1 MKEKSLK
8 LNAVLN
14 ITKQCMNLLF
24 PLITFP
30 YSSRILNADGIG
42 KVNFA
47 LSIVSYFALF
57 AGLGIG
63 KYATREAAKIRDDR
77 LLLSKFTKEI
87 VTINFS
93 TTVISYFLF
102 FIALFAVPRFSE
114 YRALL
119 CICSSTILFS
129 TFGMEW
135 LYNAKEEYVYTTIR
149 GMCFQVFSLVLL
161 FTLVKT
167 KDDYV
172 KYASINVISSVGSNI
187 LNFINMRRLVDFRIK
202 VKKEIKKH
210 FRPILILFA
219 SSVAVSLYNELDK
232 TMIGFLADDEQV
244 GYYSASTKITKLVI
258 ALITAIL
265 TVISPRLS
273 NYAETNKEKF
283 YELLEKTFNI
293 ILMLSLPFMFG
304 LIVMSRPLTLLFCGE
319 NFEPSVR
326 IMQVMSVI
334 IFMIP
339 LATFCS
345 TQIFIPLRKDK
356 YTFYPVLVGAIVN
369 AIFNVFLIFKFGGL
383 GAGIAT
389 IIAESS
395 VTFASF
401 VLVKKSEVSVKKL
414 FKLFYQYL
422 LAGIIMAVAVFLLG
436 KIMPQNIVFIFV
448 QILCGCVIYFSILIV
463 FRNTYVNG
471 VFETVQKRFRQN

>member
-47 LSIVSYFALF
+47 LSIVSYFSLL

-87 VTINFS
+87 VTINF
-93 TTVISYFLF
+93 TTTLISYLLF

-119 CICSSTILFS
+119 CICSSTIIFS

-232 TMIGFLADDEQV
+232 TMIGFLADDVQV

-356 YTFYPVLVGAIVN
+356 YTFYPVLVGALVN
-369 AIFNVFLIFKFGGL
+369 AIFNVVLILKFGGL

-389 IIAESS
+389 VIAESS

-436 KIMPQNIVFIFV
+436 KIMPPNIVFIFV

-463 FRNTYVNG
+463 FRNTHVNG
-471 VFETVQKRFRQN
+471 VFETVQKRFRQK

>member
-8 LNAVLN
+8 LNAALN
-14 ITKQCMNLLF
+14 IVKQCMNLLF

-30 YSSRILNADGIG
+30 YSSRILNPEGIG

-47 LSIVSYFALF
+47 LSIVSYFSLL

-63 KYATREAAKIRDDR
+63 KYATREAAKIRDDKIQF
-77 LLLSKFTKEI
+77 SKFAKEI
-87 VTINFS
+87 ITINFS
-93 TTVISYFLF
+93 TTIISYALF

-119 CICSSTILFS
+119 CICSTTILFS
-129 TFGMEW
+129 TLGMEW
-135 LYNAKEEYVYTTIR
+135 VYNAKEEYVYTTVR
-149 GMCFQVFSLVLL
+149 AMCFQVLSLILL
-161 FTLVKT
+161 FVLVKT
-167 KDDYV
+167 KDDYI

-187 LNFINMRRLVDFRIK
+187 LNFINLRKLIDFK
-202 VKKEIKKH
+202 VKVQKELKKH
-210 FRPILILFA
+210 FKPILILFA

-232 TMIGFLADDEQV
+232 TMIGFLANDEQV

-273 NYAETNKEKF
+273 HYAENDKEKF
-283 YELLEKTFNI
+283 FTLLEKTFNI
-293 ILMLSLPFMFG
+293 ILMLSLPFLFA
-304 LIVMSRPLTLLFCGE
+304 LIVMARPLTLLFCGE
-319 NFEPSVR
+319 NFEPSII

-356 YTFYPVLVGAIVN
+356 YTFYPVFVGAVVN
-369 AIFNVFLIFKFGGL
+369 AFCNVFLILKYGGL

-389 IIAESS
+389 VVAETS
-395 VTFASF
+395 VTVSSL
-401 VLVKKSEVSVKKL
+401 VLVKKSHIQLHK
-414 FKLFYQYL
+414 FFRYIHQYL
-422 LAGIIMAVAVFLLG
+422 IASVIMAIAVGFLAKTL
-436 KIMPQNIVFIFV
+436 NTSFVFIFV
-448 QILCGCVIYFSILIV
+448 TVFCGIIIYFSVLLLL
-463 FRNTYVNG
+463 RNSYLFDFLKTL
-471 VFETVQKRFRQN
+471 KR

>member
-47 LSIVSYFALF
+47 LSIVSYFSLL

-63 KYATREAAKIRDDR
+63 KYATREAAKIRDDKF
-77 LLLSKFTKEI
+77 LLSKFTKEI
-87 VTINFS
+87 VTINF
-93 TTVISYFLF
+93 TTTLISYLFF

-119 CICSSTILFS
+119 CICSSTIIFS

-356 YTFYPVLVGAIVN
+356 YTFYPVLVGALVN
-369 AIFNVFLIFKFGGL
+369 AIFNVVLILKFGGL

-436 KIMPQNIVFIFV
+436 KIMPQNIAFIFV

>member
-436 KIMPQNIVFIFV
+436 KIMPPNIVFIFV
-448 QILCGCVIYFSILIV
+448 QILCGCVIYFSILII

-471 VFETVQKRFRQN
+471 FFETVQKRFRQN

>member
-47 LSIVSYFALF
+47 LSIVSYFTLL

-63 KYATREAAKIRDDR
+63 SYATREAAKIRDNKI
-77 LLLSKFTKEI
+77 LLAKFTKEI
-87 VTINFS
+87 FTINF
-93 TTVISYFLF
+93 TTTFISYLLF
-102 FIALFAVPRFSE
+102 FIALFAVPRFSD
-114 YRALL
+114 YRVLL
-119 CICSSTILFS
+119 CICSSTILFG
-129 TFGMEW
+129 TLGFEW
-135 LYNAKEEYVYTTIR
+135 LYNAKEEYVYTTVR
-149 GMCFQVFSLVLL
+149 GICFQVLSLILL

-172 KYASINVISSVGSNI
+172 KYASINVISSAGSNI
-187 LNFINMRRLVDFRIK
+187 LNFINLRKLVDFK
-202 VKKEIKKH
+202 VKAKKEIKKH

-219 SSVAVSLYNELDK
+219 SAVAVSLYNELDK
-232 TMIGFLADDEQV
+232 TMIGFLANDEQV
-244 GYYSASTKITKLVI
+244 GFYSASTKITKLVI

-273 NYAETNKEKF
+273 NYAENNKEKF
-283 YELLEKTFNI
+283 FELLEKTFNI

-304 LIVMSRPLTLLFCGE
+304 LIVMARPLTLLFCGE

-345 TQIFIPLRKDK
+345 SQVFIPLRKDK
-356 YTFYPVLVGAIVN
+356 YTFYPVCVGAVVN
-369 AIFNVFLIFKFGGL
+369 AIFNVFLILKFGGF

-401 VLVKKSEVSVKKL
+401 VLVKKSEVSIGKL
-414 FKLFYQYL
+414 FRNFWQYL
-422 LAGIIMAVAVFLLG
+422 LAGIVMAVVVFLLG
-436 KIMPQNIVFIFV
+436 KLMPSNVVFIFA
-448 QILCGCVIYFSILIV
+448 QILCGCVVYFSVLLI

-471 VFETVQKRFRQN
+471 VFASVVNC

>member
-47 LSIVSYFALF
+47 LSIVSYFSLL

-63 KYATREAAKIRDDR
+63 RYATREAAKIRDDR

-93 TTVISYFLF
+93 TTVISYLLF

-135 LYNAKEEYVYTTIR
+135 LYNAKEEYVYTTVR
-149 GMCFQVFSLVLL
+149 GMCFQVLSLILL
-161 FTLVKT
+161 FVLVKT

-187 LNFINMRRLVDFRIK
+187 LNFINIRKLVDFRIR
-202 VKKEIKKH
+202 VEREIKKH

-219 SSVAVSLYNELDK
+219 STVAVSLYNELDK
-232 TMIGFLADDEQV
+232 TMIGFLANDEQV

-258 ALITAIL
+258 ALITAVL

-283 YELLEKTFNI
+283 FELLEKTFNI

-304 LIVMSRPLTLLFCGE
+304 LIVMARPLTLLFCGE

-326 IMQVMSVI
+326 IMQIMSVI

-369 AIFNVFLIFKFGGL
+369 AIFNVVLILKFGGL

-389 IIAESS
+389 VIAESS

-401 VLVKKSEVSVKKL
+401 VLVKKSGISLGKL
-414 FKLFYQYL
+414 FSLFYQYIISSL
-422 LAGIIMAVAVFLLG
+422 LMGITVYFIMKKFNDSYFFMFVDILIGIIVYFLVLFLLKNKYVWQIVKS
-436 KIMPQNIVFIFV
+436 KIP
-448 QILCGCVIYFSILIV
+448 S
-463 FRNTYVNG
+463 
-471 VFETVQKRFRQN
+471 

>member
-8 LNAVLN
+8 INAVLN

-30 YSSRILNADGIG
+30 YSSRILNPEGIG

-47 LSIVSYFALF
+47 LSIVSYFSLL

-63 KYATREAAKIRDDR
+63 KYATREAAKIRDNR
-77 LLLSKFTKEI
+77 ILLSKFTKEI
-87 VTINFS
+87 LTINF
-93 TTVISYFLF
+93 TTTLISYLLF

-114 YRALL
+114 YRGLL
-119 CICSSTILFS
+119 CVCSSTILFS

-135 LYNAKEEYVYTTIR
+135 LYNAKEEYVYTTVR
-149 GMCFQVFSLVLL
+149 GMCFQVLSLVLL

-187 LNFINMRRLVDFRIK
+187 LNFINIRKLVDFRIR
-202 VKKEIKKH
+202 VEREIKKH

-219 SSVAVSLYNELDK
+219 STVAVSLYNELDK
-232 TMIGFLADDEQV
+232 TMIGFLATDEQV

-258 ALITAIL
+258 ALITAVL

-283 YELLEKTFNI
+283 FELLEKTFNI

-304 LIVMSRPLTLLFCGE
+304 LIVMARPLTLLFCGE

-326 IMQVMSVI
+326 IMQIMSVI

-369 AIFNVFLIFKFGGL
+369 AIFNVVLILKFGGL

-389 IIAESS
+389 VIAESS

-401 VLVKKSEVSVKKL
+401 VLVKKSGISLGKL
-414 FKLFYQYL
+414 FSLFYQYIISSL
-422 LAGIIMAVAVFLLG
+422 LMGITVYFIMKKFNDSYFFMFVDILIGIIVYFLILFLLKNKYVWQIVKS
-436 KIMPQNIVFIFV
+436 KIP
-448 QILCGCVIYFSILIV
+448 S
-463 FRNTYVNG
+463 
-471 VFETVQKRFRQN
+471 

>member
-8 LNAVLN
+8 LNASLN
-14 ITKQCMNLLF
+14 IIKQCMNLLF

-30 YSSRILNADGIG
+30 YSSRILNPEGIG

-47 LSIVSYFALF
+47 LSIVSYFALL

-63 KYATREAAKIRDDR
+63 KYATREAAKIRDDKV
-77 LLLSKFTKEI
+77 LLSKFTKEI
-87 VTINFS
+87 LTINF
-93 TTVISYFLF
+93 TTTLISYALF

-135 LYNAKEEYVYTTIR
+135 LYNAKEEYVYTTVR
-149 GMCFQVFSLVLL
+149 GMCFQVLSLILL
-161 FTLVKT
+161 FTTVKT

-172 KYASINVISSVGSNI
+172 RYAAINVISSVGSNI
-187 LNFINMRRLVDFRIK
+187 LNFVNIRRLVDFKIK
-202 VKKEIKKH
+202 AQREIKKH
-210 FRPILILFA
+210 IKPILILFA
-219 SSVAVSLYNELDK
+219 ASVAVSLYNELDK
-232 TMIGFLADDEQV
+232 TMIGFLANDEQV
-244 GYYSASTKITKLVI
+244 GFYSASTKITKLVI
-258 ALITAIL
+258 SLITAIL

-273 NYAETNKEKF
+273 NYAETDRKK
-283 YELLEKTFNI
+283 YDDLLEKTFNI
-293 ILMLSLPFMFG
+293 MLLLCLPFMFG
-304 LIVMSRPLTLLFCGE
+304 LIVMARPLTLLFCGE

-345 TQIFIPLRKDK
+345 TQVFLPQRKDK
-356 YTFYPVLVGAIVN
+356 FTLYPVFVGAVVN
-369 AIFNVFLIFKFGGL
+369 ALFNVVLILKFGGL

-389 IIAESS
+389 VIAETS

-401 VLVKKSEVSVKKL
+401 ILVKKMEIGLSKL
-414 FKLFYQYL
+414 FRSFYHYIISSL
-422 LAGIIMAVAVFLLG
+422 IMAFVVFFLG
-436 KIMPQNIVFIFV
+436 KIMPSNLIFIFLRIFAGV
-448 QILCGCVIYFSILIV
+448 ALYFLSLILL
-463 FRNTYVNG
+463 RNVYVKDFLSNL
-471 VFETVQKRFRQN
+471 KRFVR

>member
-47 LSIVSYFALF
+47 LSIVSYFSLL

-63 KYATREAAKIRDDR
+63 KYATREAAKIRDNR
-77 LLLSKFTKEI
+77 ILLSKFTKEI
-87 VTINFS
+87 LTINF
-93 TTVISYFLF
+93 TTTLISYLLF

-119 CICSSTILFS
+119 CVCSSTIVFS

-135 LYNAKEEYVYTTIR
+135 LYNAKEEYVYTTVR

-187 LNFINMRRLVDFRIK
+187 LNFINIRKLVDFRIR
-202 VKKEIKKH
+202 VEREIKKH

-219 SSVAVSLYNELDK
+219 STVAVSLYNELDK
-232 TMIGFLADDEQV
+232 TMIGFLANDEQV

-258 ALITAIL
+258 ALITAVL

-283 YELLEKTFNI
+283 FELLEKTFNI

-304 LIVMSRPLTLLFCGE
+304 LIVMARPLTLLFCGE

-326 IMQVMSVI
+326 IMQIMSVI

-369 AIFNVFLIFKFGGL
+369 AIFNVVLILKFGGL

-389 IIAESS
+389 VIAESS

-401 VLVKKSEVSVKKL
+401 VLVKKSGISLGKL
-414 FKLFYQYL
+414 FSLFYQYIISSL
-422 LAGIIMAVAVFLLG
+422 LMGITVYFIMKKFNDSYFFMFVDILIGIIVYFLVLFLLKNKYVWQIVKS
-436 KIMPQNIVFIFV
+436 KIP
-448 QILCGCVIYFSILIV
+448 S
-463 FRNTYVNG
+463 
-471 VFETVQKRFRQN
+471 

>member
-47 LSIVSYFALF
+47 LSIVSYFSLL

-77 LLLSKFTKEI
+77 ILLSKFTKEI
-87 VTINFS
+87 LTINF
-93 TTVISYFLF
+93 TTTLISYLLF

-119 CICSSTILFS
+119 CVCSSTILFS

-135 LYNAKEEYVYTTIR
+135 LYNAKEEYVYTTVR

-187 LNFINMRRLVDFRIK
+187 LNFINIRKLVDFRIR
-202 VKKEIKKH
+202 VEREIKKH

-219 SSVAVSLYNELDK
+219 STVAVSLYNELDK
-232 TMIGFLADDEQV
+232 TMIGFLATDEQV
-244 GYYSASTKITKLVI
+244 GFYSASTKITKLVI
-258 ALITAIL
+258 ALITAVL

-273 NYAETNKEKF
+273 NYAETNKDKF
-283 YELLEKTFNI
+283 FELLEKTFNI

-304 LIVMSRPLTLLFCGE
+304 LIVMARPLTLLFCGE
-319 NFEPSVR
+319 NFDPSVR
-326 IMQVMSVI
+326 IMQIMSVI

-369 AIFNVFLIFKFGGL
+369 AIFNVVLILKFGGL

-389 IIAESS
+389 VIAESS

-401 VLVKKSEVSVKKL
+401 ILVKKSGISLGKL
-414 FKLFYQYL
+414 FSLFYQYIISSL
-422 LAGIIMAVAVFLLG
+422 LMGITVYFIMKKFNDSYFFMFVDILIGIIVYFLVLFLLKNKYVWQIVKS
-436 KIMPQNIVFIFV
+436 KIP
-448 QILCGCVIYFSILIV
+448 S
-463 FRNTYVNG
+463 
-471 VFETVQKRFRQN
+471 

>member
-47 LSIVSYFALF
+47 LSIVSYFSLL

-63 KYATREAAKIRDDR
+63 KYATREAAKIRDDKF
-77 LLLSKFTKEI
+77 LLSKFTKEI
-87 VTINFS
+87 VTINF
-93 TTVISYFLF
+93 TTTLISYLFF

-119 CICSSTILFS
+119 CICSSTIIFS

-356 YTFYPVLVGAIVN
+356 YTFYPVLVGALVN
-369 AIFNVFLIFKFGGL
+369 AIFNVVLILKFGGL

-389 IIAESS
+389 VIAESS

-436 KIMPQNIVFIFV
+436 KIMPPNIVFIFV

>member
-47 LSIVSYFALF
+47 LSIVSYFSLL

-63 KYATREAAKIRDDR
+63 RYATREAAKIRDDR

-93 TTVISYFLF
+93 TTVISYLLF

-135 LYNAKEEYVYTTIR
+135 LYNAKEEYVYTTVR
-149 GMCFQVFSLVLL
+149 GMCFQVLSLILL
-161 FTLVKT
+161 FVLVKT

-187 LNFINMRRLVDFRIK
+187 LNFINIRKLVDFRIR
-202 VKKEIKKH
+202 VEREIKKH

-219 SSVAVSLYNELDK
+219 STVAVSLYNELDK
-232 TMIGFLADDEQV
+232 TMIGFLANDEQV

-258 ALITAIL
+258 ALITAVL

-283 YELLEKTFNI
+283 FELLEKTFNI

-304 LIVMSRPLTLLFCGE
+304 LVVMARPLTILFCGE

-326 IMQVMSVI
+326 IMQIMSVI

-369 AIFNVFLIFKFGGL
+369 AIFNVVLILKFGGL

-389 IIAESS
+389 VIAESS

-401 VLVKKSEVSVKKL
+401 VLVKKSGISLGKL
-414 FKLFYQYL
+414 FSLFYQYIISSL
-422 LAGIIMAVAVFLLG
+422 LMGITVYFIMKKFNDSYFFMFVDILIGISVYFLVLFLLKNKYVWQIVKS
-436 KIMPQNIVFIFV
+436 KIP
-448 QILCGCVIYFSILIV
+448 S
-463 FRNTYVNG
+463 
-471 VFETVQKRFRQN
+471 

>member
-47 LSIVSYFALF
+47 LSIVSYFSLL

-77 LLLSKFTKEI
+77 ILLSKFTKEI
-87 VTINFS
+87 VTINF
-93 TTVISYFLF
+93 TTTLISYLLF

-119 CICSSTILFS
+119 CICSSTIIFS

>member
-24 PLITFP
+24 PLISFP

-47 LSIVSYFALF
+47 LSIVSYFSLL

-63 KYATREAAKIRDDR
+63 KYATREAAKIRDNR

-87 VTINFS
+87 VTINF
-93 TTVISYFLF
+93 TTTLISYLLF

-149 GMCFQVFSLVLL
+149 GMCFQVFSLILL
-161 FTLVKT
+161 FMLVKT

-187 LNFINMRRLVDFRIK
+187 LNFINIRRLVDFKIK

-219 SSVAVSLYNELDK
+219 STVAVSLYNELDK
-232 TMIGFLADDEQV
+232 TMIGFLANDEQV

-283 YELLEKTFNI
+283 FELLEKTFNI
-293 ILMLSLPFMFG
+293 ILMLSIPFMFG
-304 LIVMSRPLTLLFCGE
+304 LVVMSRPLTLLFCGK
-319 NFEPSVR
+319 NFEPSII
-326 IMQVMSVI
+326 IMQVMSII

-356 YTFYPVLVGAIVN
+356 YTFYPVLTGAIVN
-369 AIFNVFLIFKFGGL
+369 TIFNVFLILKFGGL

-389 IIAESS
+389 VIAESS

-401 VLVKKSEVSVKKL
+401 VLVKKSEVSVRKL
-414 FKLFYQYL
+414 FKFFYQYL
-422 LAGIIMAVAVFLLG
+422 IASIVMSVAVFFLG
-436 KIMPQNIVFIFV
+436 KIVPSNLFFIFI
-448 QILCGCVIYFSILIV
+448 QILSGIAVYFICLMLFKNSYAILFFHRNL
-463 FRNTYVNG
+463 FRK
-471 VFETVQKRFRQN
+471 E

>member
-47 LSIVSYFALF
+47 LSIVSYFSLL

-77 LLLSKFTKEI
+77 ILLSKFTKEI
-87 VTINFS
+87 LTINF
-93 TTVISYFLF
+93 TTTLISYLLF

-119 CICSSTILFS
+119 CVCSSTILFS

-135 LYNAKEEYVYTTIR
+135 LYNAKEEYVYTTVR
-149 GMCFQVFSLVLL
+149 GMCFQVLSLILL
-161 FTLVKT
+161 FVLVKT

-187 LNFINMRRLVDFRIK
+187 LNFINIRKLVDFRVK
-202 VKKEIKKH
+202 VKKEIQKH

-219 SSVAVSLYNELDK
+219 STVAVSLYNELDK
-232 TMIGFLADDEQV
+232 TMIGFLATDEQV
-244 GYYSASTKITKLVI
+244 GFYSASTKITKLVI
-258 ALITAIL
+258 ALITAVL

-283 YELLEKTFNI
+283 FKLLEKTFNI

-304 LIVMSRPLTLLFCGE
+304 LIVMARPLTLLFCGE

-326 IMQVMSVI
+326 IMQIMSVI

-369 AIFNVFLIFKFGGL
+369 AIFNVVLILKFGGL

-389 IIAESS
+389 VIAESS

-401 VLVKKSEVSVKKL
+401 VLVKKSGISLGKL
-414 FKLFYQYL
+414 FSLFYQYIISSL
-422 LAGIIMAVAVFLLG
+422 LMGITVYFIMKKFNDSYFFMFVDILIGIIVYFLILFLLKNKYVWQIVKS
-436 KIMPQNIVFIFV
+436 KIP
-448 QILCGCVIYFSILIV
+448 S
-463 FRNTYVNG
+463 
-471 VFETVQKRFRQN
+471 

>member
-1 MKEKSLK
+1 
-8 LNAVLN
+8 
-14 ITKQCMNLLF
+14 
-24 PLITFP
+24 
-30 YSSRILNADGIG
+30 
-42 KVNFA
+42 
-47 LSIVSYFALF
+47 
-57 AGLGIG
+57 
-63 KYATREAAKIRDDR
+63 
-77 LLLSKFTKEI
+77 
-87 VTINFS
+87 
-93 TTVISYFLF
+93 
-102 FIALFAVPRFSE
+102 
-114 YRALL
+114 
-119 CICSSTILFS
+119 
-129 TFGMEW
+129 MEW

-356 YTFYPVLVGAIVN
+356 YTFYPVLVGALVN
-369 AIFNVFLIFKFGGL
+369 AIFNVVLILKFGGL

-389 IIAESS
+389 VIAESS

-436 KIMPQNIVFIFV
+436 KIMPPNIVFIFV

>member
-47 LSIVSYFALF
+47 LSIVSYFSLL

-77 LLLSKFTKEI
+77 ILLSKFTKEI
-87 VTINFS
+87 LTINF
-93 TTVISYFLF
+93 TTTLISYLLF

-119 CICSSTILFS
+119 CVCSSTILFS

-135 LYNAKEEYVYTTIR
+135 LYNAKEEYVYTTVR

-187 LNFINMRRLVDFRIK
+187 LNFINIRKLVDFRIR
-202 VKKEIKKH
+202 VEREIKKH

-219 SSVAVSLYNELDK
+219 STVAVSLYNELDK
-232 TMIGFLADDEQV
+232 TMIGFLATDEQV
-244 GYYSASTKITKLVI
+244 GFYSASTKITKLVI
-258 ALITAIL
+258 ALITAVL

-283 YELLEKTFNI
+283 FELLEKTFNI

-304 LIVMSRPLTLLFCGE
+304 LIVMARPLTLLFCGE
-319 NFEPSVR
+319 NFDPSVR
-326 IMQVMSVI
+326 IMQIMSVI

-369 AIFNVFLIFKFGGL
+369 AIFNVVLILKFGGL

-389 IIAESS
+389 VIAESS

-401 VLVKKSEVSVKKL
+401 ILVKKSGISLGKL
-414 FKLFYQYL
+414 FSLFYQYIISSL
-422 LAGIIMAVAVFLLG
+422 LMGITVYFIMKKFNDSYFFMFVDILIGIIVYFLVLFLLKNKYVWQIVKS
-436 KIMPQNIVFIFV
+436 KIP
-448 QILCGCVIYFSILIV
+448 L
-463 FRNTYVNG
+463 
-471 VFETVQKRFRQN
+471 